1 VECVPRY
8 FFHIEHGPE
17 RWTDGEGVNLPDT
30 EAAWY
35 QAYRSAG
42 AYCCRPDAKA
52 DCGPPLLQVEDET
65 GATVLALPFSELL
78 AVA

>member
-1 VECVPRY
+1 M
-8 FFHIEHGPE
+8 
-17 RWTDGEGVNLPDT
+17 NLPDA

-42 AYCCRPDAKA
+42 AYCCTSTGGTEDLNAPS
-52 DCGPPLLQVEDET
+52 LQVEDET